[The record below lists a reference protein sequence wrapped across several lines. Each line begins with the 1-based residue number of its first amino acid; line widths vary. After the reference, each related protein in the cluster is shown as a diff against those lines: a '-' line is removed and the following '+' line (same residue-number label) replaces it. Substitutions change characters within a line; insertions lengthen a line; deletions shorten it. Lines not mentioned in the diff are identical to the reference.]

1 MRISSLV
8 GKEQTALTDS
18 NEHSVSVRGDGVVVS
33 WDDVEKAA
41 EEELNP
47 ILIGQSMALAQ
58 GDHRQYQELGAGET
72 NFNPLD
78 LDPAEKEKLQKDGK
92 GISD

>member
-1 MRISSLV
+1 
-8 GKEQTALTDS
+8 
-18 NEHSVSVRGDGVVVS
+18 
-33 WDDVEKAA
+33 
-41 EEELNP
+41 
-47 ILIGQSMALAQ
+47 MALAQ

-78 LDPAEKEKLQKDGK
+78 LDPAEKEKFQKDGK